1 MNFLAHFVLSY
12 PNRELMVGNYIL
24 DLISKK
30 EEKLLHESFTDGV
43 KMHLWIDKSTDE
55 HPHVKKIVSMLR
67 PAVHKYAPV
76 AADILIDHLLF
87 KNWNRYVDK
96 DYDEFADHIYQLLLS
111 QLNFFPDKA
120 KFITERMVNGLWL
133 NQYKSIEGIQDVMT
147 RMNRKATFEVD
158 FTQSVQVFTEQFE
171 TFEHHFLSFFDEMVI
186 AAQHWTSL
194 QNERK

>member
-1 MNFLAHFVLSY
+1 
-12 PNRELMVGNYIL
+12 
-24 DLISKK
+24 
-30 EEKLLHESFTDGV
+30 
-43 KMHLWIDKSTDE
+43 
-55 HPHVKKIVSMLR
+55 MLR

-76 AADILIDHLLF
+76 AADILLDHLLF

-158 FTQSVQVFTEQFE
+158 FNQSVQVFTDQFE
-171 TFEHHFLSFFDEMVI
+171 IFEHHFLSFFDDMFI
-186 AAQHWTSL
+186 AAQQWTNL
-194 QNERK
+194 QSEMK

>member
-1 MNFLAHFVLSY
+1 
-12 PNRELMVGNYIL
+12 
-24 DLISKK
+24 
-30 EEKLLHESFTDGV
+30 
-43 KMHLWIDKSTDE
+43 
-55 HPHVKKIVSMLR
+55 MLR

-76 AADILIDHLLF
+76 AADILLDHLLF
-87 KNWNRYVDK
+87 KNWNRSVDK

-158 FTQSVQVFTEQFE
+158 FNQSLQVFTDQFE
-171 TFEHHFLSFFDEMVI
+171 IFEHHFLSFFDDMFK
-186 AAQHWTSL
+186 AAQQWPIL
-194 QNERK
+194 QSEMK